1 MNTRTN
7 GWMSFGRLMALTL
20 SFSLIMALGC
30 KKKETDA
37 KDDDGKKDKKEQADK
52 PGKTTEKK
60 AADSPEK
67 EKADSKKKGDDTKKA
82 DAPAVTPG
90 GSKGVNVAIGLN
102 IEKLRQTFLWKM
114 IAENPKI
121 KEALNNDGYK
131 VFTEVCKVDPM
142 KDISSVVFGMGGDG
156 DDKKF
161 GVFIKGK
168 FDTEKLMACG
178 KGAME
183 QAKKPVSE
191 TKVGGK
197 SALMFKSDK
206 DKKEEVFI
214 IAVAKDTMGVASKG
228 LENVVA
234 TGQSSFGNASL
245 AAMVKSVEK
254 PALLWGGM
262 GKIKIPAGGGG
273 KMDAL
278 LGKMGDLKGGNFTVK
293 TASGKWD
300 LNVMVDA
307 GTKEAAKKLEQLINF
322 AKMGLAMQAAKGGSD
337 GPPEALVE
345 ALKKLKSST
354 DDSKITLSIS
364 LPEAMLKKMA
374 DKGVMSLN

>member
-7 GWMSFGRLMALTL
+7 GWMSFGRLMALML
-20 SFSLIMALGC
+20 CFSLIMALGC

-67 EKADSKKKGDDTKKA
+67 GKADSKKTGDDTKKI
-82 DAPAVTPG
+82 DARAATPG
-90 GSKGVNVAIGLN
+90 GSKEVNVAIGLN
-102 IEKLRQTFLWKM
+102 IDKLRQTFLWKM

-161 GVFIKGK
+161 GVYIKGK

-183 QAKKPVSE
+183 KAKKTVSE
-191 TKVGGK
+191 KKVGGK
-197 SALMFKSDK
+197 SALMLKSDK
-206 DKKEEVFI
+206 EKNEEVFI
-214 IAVAKDTMGVASKG
+214 IAVAKDTIGVASKG

-234 TGQSSFGNASL
+234 AGQGSFGNASL

-254 PALLWGGM
+254 NALLWGGM

-278 LGKMGDLKGGNFTVK
+278 LGKMGDLKGGNLTVK
-293 TASGKWD
+293 TASGNWD
-300 LNVMVDA
+300 LEVMVDA
-307 GTKEAAKKLEQLINF
+307 GTKEAATKLEQLLNF

-354 DDSKITLSIS
+354 DGSKITLSIS
-364 LPEAMLKKMA
+364 MPEAMLKKMA
-374 DKGVMSLN
+374 DKGVMGLN